1 MAFKKAIR
9 FALRS
14 SAAGTMISESGGM
27 VMVVAAG
34 GAAKVDLFN
43 MDGTA
48 IANPVA
54 FTNGYVEFQ
63 FDGDTNSVD
72 LYGVSPT
79 GHGFVAK
86 GVEPSGDNEI
96 NIDTSAYH
104 TVLAVPFS
112 FADVTADATE
122 TDSGIDLPANA
133 LVLPNPVV
141 RVLTADATETI
152 TVGVLST
159 EAAGDADGFIVAASV
174 ATAGVVKGTVTN
186 GANTMG
192 ALFEAQDSAN
202 AGDIAPEGHVVVS
215 TSRSVSYTLSA
226 GSDTA
231 AGIIHLPILLT

>member
-1 MAFKKAIR
+1 
-9 FALRS
+9 
-14 SAAGTMISESGGM
+14 M
-27 VMVVAAG
+27 VMVVTAN

-72 LYGVSPT
+72 LYGISPT

-96 NIDTSAYH
+96 NIDTNVLH
-104 TVLAVPFS
+104 TVVAIPFS
-112 FADVTADATE
+112 YADVTADATE
-122 TDSGIDLPANA
+122 TDTGMDLPLYAA
-133 LVLPNPVV
+133 VLPTPLV

-152 TVGVLST
+152 EVGLLST
-159 EAAGDADGFIVAASV
+159 ETAGDADGFIDAVSV
-174 ATAGVVKGTVTN
+174 DTVGLFKATGANAG
-186 GANTMG
+186 NTMG
-192 ALFEAQDSAN
+192 ALFEVQDSAN
-202 AGDIAPEGHVVVS
+202 AGDIVEEPHAITGANA
-215 TSRSVSYTLSA
+215 RSVSYTLTA

-231 AGIIHLPILLT
+231 EGIILLPLMLS